1 MKIIG
6 MIPSRL
12 NSQRLKDKALLPIC
26 GIPLIAHVIFRAQLS
41 KILDD
46 LYLVTDSDEI
56 ASIGRACN
64 CKIIMTSSKHQ
75 TGSDR
80 LGEAAK
86 GFDAQIIVNI
96 QGDEALVRPEH
107 IDLSA
112 EILLKNTHLGVSML
126 ATKYT
131 KKNNPSDI
139 KITLNSENEITR
151 FSRADLPFNID
162 NYSLKAYHLVS
173 FRKQMLLKF
182 CQLQQTSIELKES
195 IEYMRLLENEYK
207 IGCVIVD
214 SSAISVDTIEDL
226 ISVSNIMKNDD
237 LFPLYKDSLEKK

>member
-1 MKIIG
+1 M
-6 MIPSRL
+6 
-12 NSQRLKDKALLPIC
+12 A
-26 GIPLIAHVIFRAQLS
+26 IFRYFIYIQ
-41 KILDD
+41 
-46 LYLVTDSDEI
+46 
-56 ASIGRACN
+56 
-64 CKIIMTSSKHQ
+64 
-75 TGSDR
+75 
-80 LGEAAK
+80 
-86 GFDAQIIVNI
+86 NI
-96 QGDEALVRPEH
+96 QKYTQNIP
-107 IDLSA
+107 
-112 EILLKNTHLGVSML
+112 
-126 ATKYT
+126 KYT

-207 IGCVIVD
+207 IGCAIVD

-237 LFPLYKDSLEKK
+237 LFPIY